1 MQHLLEPWP
10 WWVVGPLIGLFVP
23 LMAVMGKKLGI
34 SSNFKHACAIVLP
47 TKNVPYLQYSMREFY
62 WSLFFF
68 AGLFAGGF
76 IGQYWLSNRGTP
88 MLSSEAFSVGGTTLL
103 FIGGLLVG
111 FGTRYAEGCT
121 SGHSIS
127 GLSNLQ
133 KAALYATLSF
143 FAGGL
148 FMRLVNGALGGGVL

>member
-1 MQHLLEPWP
+1 MRHLLEPWP
-10 WWVVGPLIGLFVP
+10 WWVVGPMIGLFVP
-23 LMAVMGKKLGI
+23 LMAVMGKKLGV
-34 SSNFKHACAIVLP
+34 SSNFKHACAILLP
-47 TKNVPYLQYSMREFY
+47 TQNVPYLRYPLRDFY

-68 AGLFAGGF
+68 SGLFAGGF
-76 IGQYWLSNRGTP
+76 LGRYF
-88 MLSSEAFSVGGTTLL
+88 LSSTGRQLLPESSFSLWGTSVL
-103 FIGGLLVG
+103 FVGGLLVG

-133 KAALYATLSF
+133 KAAFFATLSF

-148 FMRLVNGALGGGVL
+148 FMRLIDFLSGGVL

>member
-1 MQHLLEPWP
+1 MQHLLNPWP
-10 WWVVGPLIGLFVP
+10 WWVVGPMIGLFVP

-34 SSNFKHACAIVLP
+34 SSNLKHACAILLP
-47 TKNVPYLQYSMREFY
+47 TRNVPYLTYSMKEFV
-62 WSLFFF
+62 WSLWFF
-68 AGLFAGGF
+68 AGLFGGGF
-76 IGQYWLSNRGTP
+76 VGRNFLSRDAAPLLPESMFT
-88 MLSSEAFSVGGTTLL
+88 VGGASVL
-103 FIGGLLVG
+103 FAGGLLVG

-133 KAALYATLSF
+133 KAALFATVSF

-148 FMRLVNGALGGGVL
+148 FMRLINALIGGGL

>member
-1 MQHLLEPWP
+1 MDQLLNPWP

-23 LMAVMGKKLGI
+23 LMAVLGKKLGI
-34 SSNFKHACAIVLP
+34 SSNLKHACAVLLP
-47 TKNVPYLQYSMREFY
+47 TKNVAYLDYSMKEFV
-62 WSLFFF
+62 WSLWFF

-76 IGQYWLSNRGTP
+76 LGHFFLSNGQTVLLP
-88 MLSSEAFSVGGTTLL
+88 ETAFSVGGTTLL
-103 FIGGLLVG
+103 FAGGILVG

-133 KAALYATLSF
+133 KAALFATLSF

-148 FMRLVNGALGGGVL
+148 FLRFLNWILGGVL

>member
-1 MQHLLEPWP
+1 MKQLLNPWP

-23 LMAVMGKKLGI
+23 LMTVLGKKLGV
-34 SSNFKHACAIVLP
+34 SSSLKHICALLLP
-47 TKNVPYLQYSMREFY
+47 SKDVPYLRYSMKEFY
-62 WSLFFF
+62 WSLWFF
-68 AGLFAGGF
+68 GG
-76 IGQYWLSNRGTP
+76 
-88 MLSSEAFSVGGTTLL
+88 L
-103 FIGGLLVG
+103 FIGGLIGQHLLSDGSISLLPKTAFSISGVGLLFVGGVFVG

-133 KAALYATLSF
+133 KAAFLATLSF

-148 FMRLVNGALGGGVL
+148 VVRFFDDLLGGVL